1 MPSNG
6 KIRLVDTSKDPVAEL
21 AFYTNSGAFTYSI
34 PDKLHP
40 KLPDGEADL
49 PSDKET
55 CAIATN
61 YLQERGLLSDDVYF
75 ESVSVRDTYGHVT
88 PTSHTVYN
96 LTKHVSFVKEIQ
108 GIRVYGAGVGLT
120 INERGEVVSAGSTL
134 REFDPKPVFEVK
146 IVTPER
152 AYQQLSSGNVM
163 IQPLPEDYDKIVVT
177 NISLGYWMETK
188 TEPQEYIAPVYVFS
202 CTAVWD
208 GKS

>member
-96 LTKHVSFVKEIQ
+96 LTKHVSCVKEIQ